1 MYSIENLKKLRDL
14 TGVSFSLCKKAL
26 DESADDIA
34 KAQKLLEKWGIE
46 KAESKLLRPTKQGSV
61 FSYIH
66 HNRRVGVLL
75 ELLCETDFVAQ
86 NTEFKKLGAELSM
99 QTASMGPKDQKELL
113 KQAYIKDPKKTIESM
128 IKEYILKIG
137 ENITIGRFSRFE
149 I

>member
-1 MYSIENLKKLRDL
+1 MFTIENLKKLRDL

-99 QTASMGPKDQKELL
+99 QTASMDPKDQQELL
-113 KQAYIKDPKKTIESM
+113 KQAYIKDPKKTIENM